1 VTTDQLLVA
10 LSVEVALAAI
20 GVGLLAR
27 GRWRLSWFFS
37 AYVAAILVGNV
48 LVTWWP
54 QAFFVPGFWMAKQI
68 VYDVL
73 KLGLALELA
82 WRTFRVFPGAG
93 AAARRVVLVI
103 LLLTTI
109 VTIAASGGGFSYLT
123 MAGDIHPRV
132 VNGTI
137 WLLAVTLGLA
147 QWYRVPIHPF
157 HRAVLASLG
166 AYLAVFG
173 ALLRVWGIYGWAA
186 QAYFNALDP
195 LAYLLL
201 TLYWAHLAWRPESAL
216 ARAHV
221 ETLRKVELRA
231 ASCG

>member
-1 VTTDQLLVA
+1 MTADQLFVA
-10 LSVEVALAAI
+10 LSVEVALAA
-20 GVGLLAR
+20 VAAGLLAR
-27 GRWRLSWFFS
+27 GRWRLSWFLS
-37 AYVAAILVGNV
+37 AYVPVVLICETLVA
-48 LVTWWP
+48 WWP
-54 QAFFVPGFWMAKQI
+54 RVFFVPGFWMAKQI

-109 VTIAASGGGFSYLT
+109 VTIAASGGGVSYLKV
-123 MAGDIHPRV
+123 AGDLHPRV
-132 VNGTI
+132 INGTI
-137 WLLAVTLGLA
+137 WLLAATLGLA

-157 HRAVLASLG
+157 HRAILASLG

-173 ALLRVWGIYGWAA
+173 VLLRLEGLHGWAA
-186 QAYFNALDP
+186 QPYLNALDP

-201 TLYWAHLAWRPESAL
+201 TLYWAHMAWRPESAL
-216 ARAHV
+216 ARAHL
-221 ETLRKVELRA
+221 ETLRKVELRT